1 MTSEKQAQRETC
13 LTRLRGLSALERE
26 ERSAAICDH
35 LMALPQLQA
44 AQTIFSY
51 RATEL
56 EADLSAFHTWALKQ
70 GKALAFPVSD
80 PGGHMEAYVP
90 AGPDSWERGC
100 YGIWAPIPERS
111 QLVDPGELDAVLLP
125 CVGFDGQGGRLGHG
139 GGYYDRYLL
148 RCPRALRILVAFE
161 VQRLEQ
167 VTAAS
172 HDQRAH
178 GLVTELGSR
187 YVPAVLDSEG
197 SGKIY

>member
-26 ERSAAICDH
+26 ERSAAICDR

-51 RATEL
+51 RSTEL
-56 EADLSAFHTWALKQ
+56 EADLSSFHVWAFER
-70 GKALAFPVSD
+70 GKVLAFPVSD
-80 PGGHMEAYVP
+80 LGGHMEAYVP
-90 AGPDSWERGC
+90 AGPDGWERGR

-111 QLVDPGELDAVLLP
+111 RLVDPEELDAVLLP
-125 CVGFDGQGGRLGHG
+125 CVGFDGQGRRLGHG
-139 GGYYDRYLL
+139 GGYYDRYLP

-161 VQRLEQ
+161 AQRLEA
-167 VTAAS
+167 VTAAA